1 MGCLAAFEDR
11 GWGVKRLLWIAGKE
25 PTPALAQMAGRGG
38 VLHCS
43 GRMRDLGA
51 RCSALEADG
60 GRSWSLLVR
69 RLLLVSLR
77 YCFLFSLFPD
87 RTP

>member
-43 GRMRDLGA
+43 GRMRDLGLGA
-51 RCSALEADG
+51 VLWKQTVAVVGLC
-60 GRSWSLLVR
+60 W
-69 RLLLVSLR
+69 
-77 YCFLFSLFPD
+77 
-87 RTP
+87 